1 MHWRELVLGCAG
13 SLALM
18 NGCGDDGGRETAE
31 STMTMTT
38 PTTPATEA
46 TASAST
52 GPGETPTSSAGSTT
66 AAATTTPD
74 PTTGA
79 AETSTS
85 GPASTTAI
93 DETGADGSTGGTTGG
108 ACKDVLPTPAGPE
121 AVLAADYVNDYI
133 AYDLGPV
140 PKDGGGVL
148 PRLGGL
154 VVFPDDP
161 LMAYVVGPS
170 EVELAEL
177 HVVPLERGPCGH
189 IIGFGGGAVK
199 VLDAPYLDLMANG
212 PKGLVFLSHYPNQLM
227 SQIVPGSP
235 ALASTVDLK
244 TVGVTSPWSPGGL
257 NFVPPGYPD
266 AGMLRLMGYPFDQN
280 VSVMG
285 AWYQADIT
293 FNGTSYDITAL
304 EKTVELPGGPGGFAY
319 IPKGSPQFPDQRI
332 MVTEW
337 LTDPRRVSSYAV
349 DAAGDPIPDTVKP
362 FFESFIKPWGS
373 YFEPETGDYIFLQW
387 EAQPDHVYIV
397 QGFVP
402 PPPIPG

>member
-1 MHWRELVLGCAG
+1 MRMRGLVVWCAG
-13 SLALM
+13 SLAFAV
-18 NGCGDDGGRETAE
+18 GCGDDGGGEAST
-31 STMTMTT
+31 STMTTAPMSGDPSTSVVGTT
-38 PTTPATEA
+38 STGGDPPPTT
-46 TASAST
+46 
-52 GPGETPTSSAGSTT
+52 SAGTTEDVDTT
-66 AAATTTPD
+66 AAVDTTAGPGTTTSGPV
-74 PTTGA
+74 TTTTETTA
-79 AETSTS
+79 AET
-85 GPASTTAI
+85 
-93 DETGADGSTGGTTGG
+93 TGGTTTGG
-108 ACKDVLPTPAGPE
+108 ACLDVLPTPAGPD
-121 AVLAADYVNDYI
+121 AVLAAEYTADYV

-140 PKDGGGVL
+140 PKEGGGVL

-161 LMAYVVGPS
+161 LRAYVVGPS
-170 EVELAEL
+170 EVEAAEL

-189 IIGFGGGAVK
+189 IIGYGGGAVK

-212 PKGLVFLSHYPNQLM
+212 PKGLVFISTYPTGML
-227 SQIVPGSP
+227 SQIVPDSP
-235 ALASTVDLK
+235 ALASTIDLEPL
-244 TVGVTSPWSPGGL
+244 GVEATWSPGGL

-266 AGMLRLMGYPFDQN
+266 AGMLRLMGYPYMQN
-280 VSVMG
+280 ISLMG
-285 AWYQADIT
+285 AWYRADIAY
-293 FNGTSYDITAL
+293 NGTSYDITSL

-337 LTDPRRVSSYAV
+337 LTMPQRVSSYAV
-349 DAAGDPIPDTVKP
+349 DAEGDPIPDSVKP
-362 FFESFIKPWGS
+362 FFETFNKPWGS